1 MCLRLT
7 WVRLHHAPERI
18 STALEFYADI
28 CSFDFQYF
36 LIETDLGVWHENGLV
51 CVNGSAW
58 GRGVQQSRRLTLKIW
73 SFKDWLYWLTAIS
86 MKDDD
91 WRVTSDPLNEKWV
104 TNVEPSSTST
114 NQVHIVQRFHHRHW
128 CHSHLRH
135 SGDSSWGPAIQ
146 FCKLIHFRMNRSTS
160 KID

>member
-18 STALEFYADI
+18 STALEFCAAI

-36 LIETDLGVWHENGLV
+36 LTETDLGVWHENGLV

-58 GRGVQQSRRLTLKIW
+58 GWWTTITSCEAKNLIRLTL
-73 SFKDWLYWLTAIS
+73 LTS
-86 MKDDD
+86 CFFSMMKDEF
-91 WRVTSDPLNEKWV
+91 WKINGWQMQ
-104 TNVEPSSTST
+104 N
-114 NQVHIVQRFHHRHW
+114 HHRHQPTR
-128 CHSHLRH
+128 SIL
-135 SGDSSWGPAIQ
+135 SSDSITGVGATATSVTVGIVVGGLQYKFANK
-146 FCKLIHFRMNRSTS
+146 FHFRMNRSTS